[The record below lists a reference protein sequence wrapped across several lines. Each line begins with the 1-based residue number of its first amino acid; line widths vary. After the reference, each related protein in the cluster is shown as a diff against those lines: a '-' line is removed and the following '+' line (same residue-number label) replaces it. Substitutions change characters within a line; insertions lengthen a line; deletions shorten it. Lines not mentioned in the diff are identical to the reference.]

1 MKKIDKFSTNEIH
14 EIRAIFPLV
23 CEEIP
28 HYNGKELCPKCK
40 IHHKRLPNERSFK
53 ELISLYDATDKAWSE
68 VFFTDRASVTNLRK
82 KYKIGKYD
90 LNKLWDGNRF
100 WDEWEI
106 GIDEGPL
113 EDFFQLL
120 IKFPR
125 ADETEVLK
133 IVELNKPYLT
143 KVLKTN
149 PNLEKKYKEALI
161 ERENNNEYF
170 FCIRCKIRKKV
181 KYFELILKNKSKRSL
196 VCIQCNKENLDKCN
210 YCGKIYP
217 EIKME
222 RNSKGILLC
231 SNCIKKD

>member
-1 MKKIDKFSTNEIH
+1 MIQ
-14 EIRAIFPLV
+14 
-23 CEEIP
+23 
-28 HYNGKELCPKCK
+28 
-40 IHHKRLPNERSFK
+40 
-53 ELISLYDATDKAWSE
+53 KAWSE

-149 PNLEKKYKEALI
+149 PNP
-161 ERENNNEYF
+161 
-170 FCIRCKIRKKV
+170 
-181 KYFELILKNKSKRSL
+181 S
-196 VCIQCNKENLDKCN
+196 
-210 YCGKIYP
+210 
-217 EIKME
+217 
-222 RNSKGILLC
+222 
-231 SNCIKKD
+231 

>member
-1 MKKIDKFSTNEIH
+1 M
-14 EIRAIFPLV
+14 
-23 CEEIP
+23 
-28 HYNGKELCPKCK
+28 CPKCK
-40 IHHKRLPNERSFK
+40 VHHKRLPNERSFK
-53 ELISLYDATDKAWSE
+53 ELINLFDATDKAWSE

-149 PNLEKKYKEALI
+149 PNLEK
-161 ERENNNEYF
+161 NT
-170 FCIRCKIRKKV
+170 KKH
-181 KYFELILKNKSKRSL
+181 
-196 VCIQCNKENLDKCN
+196 
-210 YCGKIYP
+210 
-217 EIKME
+217 
-222 RNSKGILLC
+222 
-231 SNCIKKD
+231 